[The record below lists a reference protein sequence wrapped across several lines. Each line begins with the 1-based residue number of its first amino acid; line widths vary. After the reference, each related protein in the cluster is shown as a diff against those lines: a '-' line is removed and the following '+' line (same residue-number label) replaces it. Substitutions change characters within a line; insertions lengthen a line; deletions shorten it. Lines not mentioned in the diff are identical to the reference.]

1 MQCQN
6 LASFPASDLPE
17 VNWREIFLQIHVFT
31 SPFDTFHFLSD
42 ISDTCSAWYILYPR
56 EHFLQNSCLEDHK
69 YLIRTCG
76 LSCLTERQFNPEPH
90 SKLKPECKTAKKSI
104 TVILPLLRL
113 LSQRD
118 SWSEGNCILE
128 LQMDFSASIY
138 PSIHHF
144 WNSFVLLVSKVF
156 CDNENHNLLNNNILS
171 TILRFCMLTLLPDNF
186 LKGLIVFMSLEII
199 NKHSL
204 FILFKPFTIL

>member
-1 MQCQN
+1 MLDWKAVQPRTTLKAEARMQNCQEKHN
-6 LASFPASDLPE
+6 SDP
-17 VNWREIFLQIHVFT
+17 T
-31 SPFDTFHFLSD
+31 S
-42 ISDTCSAWYILYPR
+42 
-56 EHFLQNSCLEDHK
+56 
-69 YLIRTCG
+69 
-76 LSCLTERQFNPEPH
+76 
-90 SKLKPECKTAKKSI
+90 
-104 TVILPLLRL
+104 VRL

-144 WNSFVLLVSKVF
+144 RNSFVLLVSKVF